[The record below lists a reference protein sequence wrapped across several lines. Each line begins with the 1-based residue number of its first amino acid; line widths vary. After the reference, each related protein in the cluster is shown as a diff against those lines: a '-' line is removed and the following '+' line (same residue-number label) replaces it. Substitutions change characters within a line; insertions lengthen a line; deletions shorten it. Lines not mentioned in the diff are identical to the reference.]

1 MTNTKKMTK
10 KDYFNQLKT
19 NYPLT
24 KDEIDFINHEIELL
38 DKKNSAERKP
48 TPTQKANETIKDA
61 ILAFMKPNHL
71 YTITDFIKGVPDCAE
86 LTNQKVSAIVR
97 QMIGK
102 NVERVEEKR
111 KAYFKLIKIEG

>member
-1 MTNTKKMTK
+1 MIFMANTKKMTK
-10 KDYFNQLKT
+10 KDYFNQLKAK
-19 NYPLT
+19 YPLT
-24 KDEIDFINHEIELL
+24 QDEIKFVDNEIKLL

-48 TPTQKANETIKDA
+48 TPNQKANETIKDA
-61 ILAFMKPNHL
+61 ILTFMKPNHL

-111 KAYFKLIKIEG
+111 KAYFRILA